1 MITMEKNSMFIINF
15 IKKYMISQMV
25 NHSNAK
31 KEKNIENND
40 IYAELERA
48 ILRKDGQTIR
58 ELSTVITSM
67 WIENSKLALQ
77 LIK

>member
-1 MITMEKNSMFIINF
+1 ML
-15 IKKYMISQMV
+15 
-25 NHSNAK
+25 NHSKVK
-31 KEKNIENND
+31 KDKNVEKKDLYIE
-40 IYAELERA
+40 IEEA

-58 ELSTVITSM
+58 ELSAVITSM

>member
-1 MITMEKNSMFIINF
+1 MITMEKNSMFIKNF
-15 IKKYMISQMV
+15 IKKSMISQML
-25 NHSNAK
+25 NHSKVK
-31 KEKNIENND
+31 KDKNVEKKDLYIE
-40 IYAELERA
+40 IEEA

-58 ELSTVITSM
+58 ELSAVITSM